1 MVSSSLRS
9 KGKLLNIRVDN
20 LESPEVLALLHEHL
34 GSMEHTAPAESRHAL
49 SLSDLRNSDVIFW
62 SMWDGQE
69 LAGFGALKHLTDSHA
84 EVKSMRTAASH
95 LRQGVASRILQHI
108 IQEAAARGY
117 SRLSLE
123 TGSMEFFEAAR
134 HLYTSFGFIR
144 CPPFGNY
151 KPDPNSMFLTKTIN
165 ALVP

>member
-1 MVSSSLRS
+1 M
-9 KGKLLNIRVDN
+9 NIRVDN

-49 SLSDLRNSDVIFW
+49 GLSGLRDPNVIFW
-62 SMWDGQE
+62 SMWDGPE
-69 LAGFGALKHLTDSHA
+69 LAGFGALRHLTDSHA

-95 LRQGVASRILQHI
+95 LRQGVASRMLQHI
-108 IQEAAARGY
+108 IDEATVLGY

-134 HLYTSFGFIR
+134 RLYISFGFSP

-151 KPDPNSMFLTKTIN
+151 RPDPNSVFLTKEIN
-165 ALVP
+165 ELAPDKPGA